1 LAVLA
6 GAKGKERGRESGGKQ
21 VLWIEKAVG
30 ATPSSAQWASYQSN
44 RLIIKAFI

>member
-1 LAVLA
+1 VLA
-6 GAKGKERGRESGGKQ
+6 GAKEKGRARESSGKQ

-44 RLIIKAFI
+44 RLIMKAFI